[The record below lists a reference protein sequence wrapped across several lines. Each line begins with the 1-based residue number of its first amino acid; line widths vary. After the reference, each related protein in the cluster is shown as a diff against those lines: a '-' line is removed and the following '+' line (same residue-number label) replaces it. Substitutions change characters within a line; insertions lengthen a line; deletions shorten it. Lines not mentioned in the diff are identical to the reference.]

1 MLPLPLAIVLADA
14 SGEDHLLQIDQLKRQ
29 TYLQFAQCNWGL
41 SAHIDFLF
49 GRNLQLH
56 DALRDASM
64 LLDTGFPFC
73 CRSPISLPPN
83 FATHHMQPLDC
94 IQSIWQ
100 LAATSY
106 RSLNRFLSAFA
117 YHSHDRSYPLHMVAI
132 ANMLPVCMPNPSDHF
147 TTIAYTLPFS
157 VKFLFSIGKHNQVK
171 YRHRSSMVVL

>member
-41 SAHIDFLF
+41 SAHSDFLF

-83 FATHHMQPLDC
+83 FATHRMQPLDC

-106 RSLNRFLSAFA
+106 RSLNR
-117 YHSHDRSYPLHMVAI
+117 SYPLHMVAI
-132 ANMLPVCMPNPSDHF
+132 ANMLPVCIPNPSDHF
-147 TTIAYTLPFS
+147 TTIAYTLLL
-157 VKFLFSIGKHNQVK
+157 V
-171 YRHRSSMVVL
+171 